1 MGSKVHRRKERRE
14 KRREN
19 RADRSKKHQRGIH
32 DSSRDDREAAPEHE
46 DDQVRRYI
54 EPESDRACLKCLR
67 RSECFE
73 QRGRCAEFKT
83 LKQWRKER
91 RQEIER
97 LNDENKKDASES
109 GSEDNYE
116 DSP

>member
-1 MGSKVHRRKERRE
+1 M
-14 KRREN
+14 
-19 RADRSKKHQRGIH
+19 
-32 DSSRDDREAAPEHE
+32 
-46 DDQVRRYI
+46 
-54 EPESDRACLKCLR
+54 CLR

-97 LNDENKKDASES
+97 LNNENKKDASES